1 MLRFPFLLV
10 IFLLII
16 GAGKIIPFLLIG
28 FFLLFA
34 LGTMSRTVRYQP
46 RPGVSAEDLD
56 DLRSDVA
63 LSLLEIDDDSR
74 LVTNDE
80 ARSRFEVA
88 GAHYTKASTR
98 LDRGVPRRDREAVA
112 RSLQRARYE
121 LEAASAAMDGREI
134 PVEPTPTPTRQATAV
149 AVQARPRSYRRRR
162 CGW

>member
-1 MLRFPFLLV
+1 MFRFPFLLV
-10 IFLLII
+10 IFLFII
-16 GAGKIIPFLLIG
+16 GAGQLIPFLLIG

-46 RPGVSAEDLD
+46 TPGVSAEDLD

-88 GAHYTKASTR
+88 GAHYTKASAR
-98 LDRGVPRRDREAVA
+98 LDRGVARRDRDAVA

-134 PVEPTPTPTRQATAV
+134 PVEPTPTPTRQATM
-149 AVQARPRSYRRRR
+149 VQVRPTHYRRRR